1 MFTSALEIASA
12 SGVCLVQCVCQHHHI
27 RTDACAGRKAWRA
40 QGNGQMRRSLSDASK
55 AYNVGIAGN
64 SHCEESRLIEIA
76 IQRRSVQGERVHDET
91 RMVHQCGF
99 KTRQGRISVGLLG

>member
-1 MFTSALEIASA
+1 MFGTILEMVAVSRV
-12 SGVCLVQCVCQHHHI
+12 GLVQGVCQHHHI
-27 RTDACAGRKAWRA
+27 RTDACAGRKTWRA